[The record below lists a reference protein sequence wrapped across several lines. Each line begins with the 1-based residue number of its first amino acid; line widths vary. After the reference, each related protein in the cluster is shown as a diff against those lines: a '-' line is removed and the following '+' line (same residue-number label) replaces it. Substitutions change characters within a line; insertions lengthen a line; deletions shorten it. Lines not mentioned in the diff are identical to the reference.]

1 MKLKERVILTLAL
14 SISILFILHIKSSQ
28 KKNLD
33 QSPIEEVDD
42 EKDDEIQSLFDLDG
56 KHLHRRRETMNKK
69 DRTDLISLNK
79 ENNEK
84 SEKLVDDK
92 AEEKT
97 TIENSNESEENGA
110 KEHLSK
116 SEDSLEN
123 VNGLLKDNSPKIE
136 PWDKWWT
143 MVEER
148 HVTRPGD
155 DKSMNEILHALAMN
169 KIISASVGAKGTQ
182 LKAFLKLDGSSHQ
195 KVVFKPMR

>member
-14 SISILFILHIKSSQ
+14 SISILFILHMKSSQ

-42 EKDDEIQSLFDLDG
+42 GKEKDIQSIFDLDG
-56 KHLHRRRETMNKK
+56 KHSHRKRETVDKK
-69 DRTDLISLNK
+69 ESTDLISLNN

-84 SEKLVDDK
+84 LEKIVYDK

-97 TIENSNESEENGA
+97 RNENNNESEENEA

-116 SEDSLEN
+116 LEDSL
-123 VNGLLKDNSPKIE
+123 DNSPKID

-155 DKSMNEILHALAMN
+155 DKSMNDILHALAMN